1 MRKLSFLLMFI
12 LCYGITQ
19 AQNICKVQGVVR
31 YFYNDTFGY
40 KADLGAEVRFIP
52 KTEKDT
58 IPTCEKWE
66 EYETKSNKV
75 VEFLKVAAEWKEE
88 GIYYLGESQLRALHK
103 VTPSDEE
110 RVKEL
115 SQELFEEVV
124 MLMKHEDNMC
134 LVDNTG
140 MYSIELPKGEYYVV
154 MRSKN
159 RDRPLMAE
167 LVGRIYVK
175 EVNLNSS
182 TKVISHDFDL

>member
-1 MRKLSFLLMFI
+1 MFI

-58 IPTCEKWE
+58 IPNCEKWE

-110 RVKEL
+110 RVKKL

>member
-1 MRKLSFLLMFI
+1 MKKIIFLLMFI

-19 AQNICKVQGVVR
+19 AQNTCKVQGVVR

-40 KADLGAEVRFIP
+40 KADLGAEIRFIP
-52 KTEKDT
+52 KTQNDT
-58 IPTCEKWE
+58 IPNCGKWA

-75 VEFLKVAAEWKEE
+75 VKFLVAAAEYKKE
-88 GIYYLGESQLRALHK
+88 GIYYLGENALRELYK

-110 RVKEL
+110 QVKKL
-115 SQELFEEVV
+115 SQELFDEVIK
-124 MLMKHEDNMC
+124 LLEYEDNMC

-159 RDRPLMAE
+159 RDRPMLAE
-167 LVGRIYVK
+167 LTGRIYVK
-175 EVNLNSS
+175 EVLLNSC
-182 TKVISHDFDL
+182 TKVISYDFDL

>member
-1 MRKLSFLLMFI
+1 MKKISFLLMFI
-12 LCYGITQ
+12 LCYGIIQ
-19 AQNICKVQGVVR
+19 AQNTCKVQGVVR

-40 KADLGAEVRFIP
+40 KADLGAEIRFIP
-52 KTEKDT
+52 KTECDT
-58 IPTCEKWE
+58 IPNCEKWA
-66 EYETKSNKV
+66 EYESKSKKV
-75 VEFLKVAAEWKEE
+75 VNFLITAEEWKEE
-88 GIYYLGESQLRALHK
+88 GIYYLGESKLRELHK
-103 VTPSDEE
+103 VTPLDEE
-110 RVKEL
+110 RVKKL

-124 MLMKHEDNMC
+124 MLMSYEDNMC

-159 RDRPLMAE
+159 RDRPMMAE
-167 LVGRIYVK
+167 LAGRVYVK

>member
-52 KTEKDT
+52 KMEKDT
-58 IPTCEKWE
+58 IPNCEKWE

-110 RVKEL
+110 RVKK
-115 SQELFEEVV
+115 LFV
-124 MLMKHEDNMC
+124 
-134 LVDNTG
+134 
-140 MYSIELPKGEYYVV
+140 
-154 MRSKN
+154 
-159 RDRPLMAE
+159 
-167 LVGRIYVK
+167 
-175 EVNLNSS
+175 
-182 TKVISHDFDL
+182 